1 MKINFPEQG
10 PLLICF
16 VIVLFCDSALEPQRW
31 LHPQQQV
38 LYKCR
43 KRWSLLQKER
53 KNVCGM
59 QRNTDTRRAVVS
71 LRVAPEQELS
81 SRGNLHNE
89 RILS

>member
-38 LYKCR
+38 MYKCR

-89 RILS
+89 RIPS